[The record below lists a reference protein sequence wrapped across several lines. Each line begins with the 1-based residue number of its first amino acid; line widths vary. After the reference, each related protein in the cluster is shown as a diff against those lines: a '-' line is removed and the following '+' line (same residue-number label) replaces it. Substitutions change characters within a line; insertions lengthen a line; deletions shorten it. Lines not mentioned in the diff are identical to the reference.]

1 MVSYFVRYRGVS
13 SDPDAFH
20 SYYETGHATLLRR
33 FPGIRSL
40 VLHRPAPWSD
50 PFPVQRGGTL
60 LLAQMQFDS
69 ASDLDRALRSDARRQ
84 AREDLARFPPFSGEV
99 THEAMAGKMVF

>member
-1 MVSYFVRYRGVS
+1 MVSYFVRYRGAA
-13 SDPDAFH
+13 SDPDAFY
-20 SYYETGHATLLRR
+20 SYYETRHGAVLRQ

-50 PFPVQRGGTL
+50 PFPVEPGGTL
-60 LLAQMQFDS
+60 LLAQMRFDS

-84 AREDLARFPPFSGEV
+84 ARDDFARFPAFSGEV
-99 THEAMAGKMVF
+99 THEAMTGKMVF